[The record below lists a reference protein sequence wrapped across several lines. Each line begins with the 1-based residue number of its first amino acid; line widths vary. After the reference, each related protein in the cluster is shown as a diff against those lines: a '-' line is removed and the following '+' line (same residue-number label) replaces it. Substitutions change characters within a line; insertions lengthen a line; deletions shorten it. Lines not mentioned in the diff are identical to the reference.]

1 MRKKN
6 AHNTGQTV
14 IHCISCLLFL
24 AVLIPKHTVA
34 AGQGG
39 WTLYPSFSKIT
50 EIEPAGSN
58 VYVLASNSIF
68 SYSHTD
74 GAIRTYDKTTVL
86 SDVEA
91 KHIAWSKPEK
101 RLIIVYDNSNI
112 DLMSADGSVLNVP
125 DLYMKE
131 TTYSKTVN
139 SIYVYDRYA
148 YMSAAFGIVKLDV
161 REGSIADSYQLGF
174 QVDYCYIEGGYIY
187 AASSSEGLYRGNL
200 KDNLLDK
207 NSWSRVG
214 DFTAQNTNRT
224 NVYDSPTGFWWT
236 TTEDGKLTYYKLDAG
251 GNRTYMTE
259 GVAPDGP
266 SSNNFYR
273 IYINSGKL
281 YGVGGI
287 WNQETDG
294 NRPGEVHVWNGE
306 SWSEFD
312 KVTDAQIG
320 HSYVDLLCLDFDP
333 ADPEHVMV
341 GAKSGLYEFKGG
353 RLVNHY
359 TSDNSPLKSA
369 ITDPPPASHNYT
381 IVTSVKYDA
390 AGNLWVL
397 NLDGGQSIKRLGNDG
412 NWTTYNHDNLVSAND
427 LNKVFISKTNGKMWF
442 VNNYYNRTYL
452 YAYDYAND
460 ALDSYGPN
468 LINQDGTDVAANYIY
483 CTAEDKNGNIWVGT
497 NAGPLYMTPGAISS
511 GSGVFTQHKVPRN
524 DGTNYADY
532 LLTGINVRAIA
543 VDGGNRKWIGTGSAG
558 VFLISSD
565 NNTQISHFT
574 TENSPLPSNI
584 IQDIVIDGATGRV
597 FFATDKG
604 LCSYTGNATE
614 PNGEMTKDNVYA
626 YPNPVKPDYTGLIT
640 VTGLSYNAD
649 VKIVTSSGTLVNSGR
664 STGGSYTWDGC
675 DQSGKRVSS
684 GVYMVETA
692 TENGEKGT
700 VCKIAIIN

>member
-6 AHNTGQTV
+6 AHNTGHTV
-14 IHCISCLLFL
+14 IRCISCLLLL
-24 AVLIPKHTVA
+24 AVFTPLRIIA
-34 AGQGG
+34 SGQGS
-39 WTLYPSFSKIT
+39 WTLYPSFSGIT
-50 EIEPAGSN
+50 EIEPAGGN

-68 SYSHTD
+68 SYSPAD

-86 SDVEA
+86 SDIEA
-91 KHIAWSKPEK
+91 RHITWSKPEK
-101 RLIIVYDNSNI
+101 KLIIVYDNSNI

-139 SIYVYDRYA
+139 SIYIYDRYA
-148 YMSAAFGIVKLDV
+148 YLSAAFGIVKLDV
-161 REGSIADSYQLGF
+161 KEGSIADSYQLGF
-174 QVDYCYIEGGYIY
+174 QVDYCYIEGGHIY
-187 AASSSEGLYRGNL
+187 AASSSEGLYRGSL

-214 DFTAQNTNRT
+214 DFTAQNTDRT
-224 NVYDSPTGFWWT
+224 NVYDSSTGCWWT
-236 TTEDGKLTYYKLDAG
+236 VTEDGKLTYYKLDDN

-259 GVAPDGP
+259 GVVPDGP

-273 IYINSGKL
+273 IYINSGRL

-312 KVTDAQIG
+312 KVTAAQTG

-333 ADPEHVMV
+333 ADPEHVMA
-341 GAKSGLYEFKGG
+341 GAKSGLYEFQDG
-353 RLVNHY
+353 RFVNHY
-359 TSDNSPLKSA
+359 NIDNSPLESPFE
-369 ITDPPPASHNYT
+369 DPNYA

-397 NLDGGQSIKRLGNDG
+397 NTNVKGNSGIKCLQKDGKWTVFKHPELDGFDYYD
-412 NWTTYNHDNLVSAND
+412 T
-427 LNKVFISKTNGKMWF
+427 NKILMSKTNGKMWF
-442 VNNYYNRTYL
+442 VNNYYERTYL
-452 YAYDYAND
+452 YAYDHAND
-460 ALDSYGPN
+460 IIEKYGPN
-468 LINQDGTDVAANYIY
+468 IINQDGKNVGAYYIY
-483 CTAEDKNGNIWVGT
+483 SPAEDKDGNIWVGT
-497 NAGPLYMTPGAISS
+497 NAGPLYMTPAAISS

-524 DGTNYADY
+524 DGTDYADY
-532 LLTGINVRAIA
+532 LLTGTDVRAIA
-543 VDGGNRKWIGTGSAG
+543 ADGGNRKWIGTNSAG

-584 IQDIVIDGATGRV
+584 IQDIAIDGTTGRV

-604 LCSYTGNATE
+604 LCSYMGSATE

-626 YPNPVKPDYTGLIT
+626 YPNPVKPGYTGPIT

-649 VKIVTSSGTLVNSGR
+649 VKIVTAAGTLVSSGR

-700 VCKIAIIN
+700 VCKIAVIN